1 MPPEPARVR
10 QPRSAVPAFA
20 GVNPATIAEFSA
32 PKSSAETAC
41 AWACERL
48 LLWLDPP
55 QVIKKREARIKVV
68 IEQAIR
74 TVAFRPMISST
85 RSTAACSSVRIRP
98 HATCAALH
106 SACGNRRNDFPAARI
121 FPQFHFCTAHAT
133 LTSPV
138 LDNRALAVL
147 NRSFASEFQPKDFR
161 AAKNFCA
168 SMHDWSC
175 FGDSQKFLP
184 LRFTK
189 RIPQ

>member
-1 MPPEPARVR
+1 
-10 QPRSAVPAFA
+10 
-20 GVNPATIAEFSA
+20 
-32 PKSSAETAC
+32 
-41 AWACERL
+41 L

-55 QVIKKREARIKVV
+55 QVIKRRETRIKVA

-74 TVAFRPMISST
+74 TVEFRRMIPST

-98 HATCAALH
+98 HATWAALH
-106 SACGNRRNDFPAARI
+106 SACGDRRNDFPAARI
-121 FPQFHFCTAHAT
+121 FPQFHFCTARAT

-138 LDNRALAVL
+138 LDNCSRAVL
-147 NRSFASEFQPKDFR
+147 NRAFASEFQPKDFR
-161 AAKNFCA
+161 ATKIFCA